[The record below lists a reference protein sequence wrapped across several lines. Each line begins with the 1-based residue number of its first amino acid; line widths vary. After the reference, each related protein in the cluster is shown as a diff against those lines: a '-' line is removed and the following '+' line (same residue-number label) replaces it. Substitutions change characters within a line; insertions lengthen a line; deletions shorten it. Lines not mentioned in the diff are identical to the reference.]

1 MSSVVHVFNQYYFDL
16 LKKLKTTAK
25 PRRDV
30 DTHAKEIIQ
39 GIKKHYMS
47 YDKLAEEYRN
57 EFNTV
62 WTDAM
67 DAYDRLADDET
78 AYAEWVESTE
88 SLPLYKDISFKAV
101 MTVLEDPPTCH
112 HYLSIFSIL
121 RKDVSD
127 EQVST
132 VLDIV
137 RTMNDPKVDEKIQ
150 AIEDNTI
157 KYLVSR
163 MYSLYLKRLEKVVK
177 GSPIEGLQGIEDT
190 SLGKLAKEI
199 LEEVDVTDL
208 QASLGDGD
216 MLKALS
222 NPDGG
227 LVKLLGS
234 VSQKMVAKMA
244 SGEIKQETLL
254 EDAMKFAGKLG
265 GSMGPGLEAIGNLA
279 GMFSGAANATNNG
292 GGGFDFNTIA
302 NMMSSMGLG
311 GANKPTGGVKTRTN
325 TPAMNQHM
333 RRNIIANQMR
343 RKLDKKKQQAK
354 ENVHGDVEDE

>member
-30 DTHAKEIIQ
+30 DDHAKEIIQ

-47 YDKLAEEYRN
+47 YDKLSEEYLQN
-57 EFNTV
+57 FQNV
-62 WTDAM
+62 WSDAL
-67 DAYDRLADDET
+67 DAYDRLADDDA
-78 AYAEWVESTE
+78 AYSEWVESVE
-88 SLPLYKDISFKAV
+88 GLALYNDISFKAV
-101 MTVLEDPPTCH
+101 ASVLNDPLTCH
-112 HYLSIFSIL
+112 HYLCIFSIL
-121 RKDVSD
+121 RKNLTDT
-127 EQVST
+127 QVSSI
-132 VLDIV
+132 LDIV
-137 RTMNDPKVDEKIQ
+137 RSMNEPECDQKVH
-150 AIEDNTI
+150 AIEDDQV
-157 KYLVSR
+157 KYLLQR
-163 MYSLYLKRLEKVVK
+163 MHSLYLKRLEKVVK
-177 GSPIEGLQGIEDT
+177 DSPMDSLKGIEDT

-199 LEEVDVTDL
+199 LDEVDVSEL

-216 MLKALS
+216 MLKALA

-234 VSQKMVAKMA
+234 VSQKMVSKMA

-279 GMFSGAANATNNG
+279 GMFSGAAGN
-292 GGGFDFNTIA
+292 GGFDFNTVA

-311 GANKPTGGVKTRTN
+311 PKKQTAGGAKTRTN
-325 TPAMNQHM
+325 APAMNQHM